1 MRYWLIITEWRSCY
15 VLIFNY
21 FVYSRVRGVATKGGW
36 HITNCSSFKPSAQNQ
51 STSSKQHAHCVFK
64 EIERWL
70 QSNVAPCKFLIND
83 IHLYIISFPKTFIKS
98 CTLHCHADI
107 NACMSKNWTACD
119 MYSDNK
125 SQSASFIAEFWHI
138 LQKFWGV
145 YDRILTSYLLQR
157 DG

>member
-1 MRYWLIITEWRSCY
+1 MFWYSIILYIPEFEVWQPKVVDISQTAHHSNHQHKINPPAC
-15 VLIFNY
+15 
-21 FVYSRVRGVATKGGW
+21 
-36 HITNCSSFKPSAQNQ
+36 
-51 STSSKQHAHCVFK
+51 KQHVHCVFK